1 MAKRLIFALL
11 LLVVS
16 APSSLAET
24 VHVGTVTRVIDGDT
38 VFIDPPFGDSAEIR
52 LVGIQAPKLPLGRT
66 NFPVWP
72 LAPEA
77 KDAVSALTLGKR
89 VALSFGGVRRDRYG
103 RCLAHLH
110 VIDGDTPATWVQG
123 EMLRLGMARVYSF
136 PDNRALVAEMLALER
151 NARAAGRGIWAEPY
165 YAIRN
170 PDPDVLSGLLGT
182 FQLIE
187 GRVVAAAGVKG
198 SIYLNFGADWRQ
210 DFTVAI
216 DRRALKA
223 FSDAPFDPATLSGR
237 SIRVRGWLS
246 NYNGPMIKAT
256 HPEQIEVLTR

>member
-1 MAKRLIFALL
+1 MVKRLFFVLL
-11 LLVVS
+11 LL
-16 APSSLAET
+16 AAWTPPCLADT
-24 VHVGTVTRVIDGDT
+24 VHVATVTRIVDGDT
-38 VFIDPPFGDSAEIR
+38 IFIDPPFGDGAEIR
-52 LVGIQAPKLPLGRT
+52 LVGIQAPKLPLGRA
-66 NFPVWP
+66 NFPTWP

-77 KDAVSALTLGKR
+77 KEAISALTLGKR

-103 RCLAHLH
+103 RWLAHLH
-110 VIDGDTPATWVQG
+110 VMDGETPTTWLQG

-136 PDNRALVAEMLALER
+136 PDNRALVTEMLAHER
-151 NARAAGRGIWAEPY
+151 DARMARRGIWADPF

-170 PDPDVLSGLLGT
+170 PDPDVLGGLLGT

-187 GRVVAAAGVKG
+187 GRVVAAATVKG
-198 SIYLNFGADWRQ
+198 SVYLNFGTDWRQ

-216 DRRALKA
+216 DRRALKS
-223 FSDAPFDPATLSGR
+223 FTDGPLDPASLSGR

-256 HPEQIEVLTR
+256 HPEQIEVLGR